1 LVAQGMI
8 KCILQLA
15 KMLSNIHTMLLLTT
29 FLAMF
34 KINKPLFISKQT
46 MDVAWQNI
54 PWLFKKYFAMSQN
67 NL

>member
-29 FLAMF
+29 FLVKPMF

-54 PWLFKKYFAMSQN
+54 PWLVRKYFMMW
-67 NL
+67 